1 MNALWQYCGVDCAG
15 AETVD
20 TERVGCVT
28 LPAAPDVDVSGEHV
42 KPLLHSYVPLVDAD
56 PPIVPLLPVIVAI
69 PEVLTSKS
77 PLIVPVVVTLVVPE
91 VDEVKVA
98 PLMFLSLQ
106 LSATVSLMIPLVPES
121 VANCGP
127 GQNSPTISPEVPEVT
142 AFKRTGLLRAIIPLV
157 WAAIVR
163 GFASFGIRIVAVT
176 EVPAFT
182 TS

>member
-1 MNALWQYCGVDCAG
+1 M
-15 AETVD
+15 
-20 TERVGCVT
+20 T

-69 PEVLTSKS
+69 PEVLTSLRYSQRSVCVRVCECILRVCECERGCKCANTTATHKS

-106 LSATVSLMIPLVPES
+106 LSATVSLMIL
-121 VANCGP
+121 
-127 GQNSPTISPEVPEVT
+127 
-142 AFKRTGLLRAIIPLV
+142 
-157 WAAIVR
+157 
-163 GFASFGIRIVAVT
+163 
-176 EVPAFT
+176 
-182 TS
+182 